1 MKSKTIIQALA
12 LICLL
17 STTSC
22 VSFIEKIFFKADGSG
37 TYEFSIDMSSL
48 VSMMQLSGEDMDA
61 DSLLSQLNM
70 DSEGTIAKLEAI
82 SGVNNVRPEFNKD
95 TGILSMVFDFDNMNA
110 LNQGISTYL
119 YDSTQTGIIQYE
131 IFSAK
136 GNTFERSSKN
146 LLMDTFQEAI
156 TEQAGA
162 GSDELDMEFVKMMF
176 SDMYYATEITFE
188 KGIKSVSNK
197 EYEEK
202 GNTIIWKTYP
212 FNDLND
218 QTDISVKVKTK

>member
-1 MKSKTIIQALA
+1 MKSRTIIQALA

-22 VSFIEKIFFKADGSG
+22 VSFIERIFFKADGSG
-37 TYEFSIDMSSL
+37 TYEFSIDMSSV
-48 VSMMQLSGEDMDA
+48 VSMMELSGEDMNT

-82 SGVNNVRPEFNKD
+82 GGVNNVRPEFNKE
-95 TGILSMVFDFDNMNA
+95 TGILSMVFDFDNVDA
-110 LNQGISTYL
+110 LNEGISTYL
-119 YDSTQTGIIQYE
+119 YDSTQTDIVRYE

-146 LLMDTFQEAI
+146 LLMETFEETMAAE
-156 TEQAGA
+156 T
-162 GSDELDMEFVKMMF
+162 GSEDIDMDFVKMMF

-218 QTDISVKVKTK
+218 KTDIAVKVKTK

>member
-1 MKSKTIIQALA
+1 MKSRTIIQALA

-22 VSFIEKIFFKADGSG
+22 ISFIEKIFFKADGSG
-37 TYEFSIDMSSL
+37 TYEFSIDMSSV
-48 VSMMQLSGEDMDA
+48 VSMMELSGEDMNT

-82 SGVNNVRPEFNKD
+82 GGVNNVRPEFNKE
-95 TGILSMVFDFDNMNA
+95 TGILSMVFDFDNIDA
-110 LNQGISTYL
+110 LNEGISTYL
-119 YDSTQTGIIQYE
+119 YDSTQTDIVRYE

-146 LLMDTFQEAI
+146 LLMETFEETMAAE
-156 TEQAGA
+156 T
-162 GSDELDMEFVKMMF
+162 GSEDIDMDFVKMMF

-218 QTDISVKVKTK
+218 KTDIAVKVKTK

>member
-1 MKSKTIIQALA
+1 MKSSTIIQALA
-12 LICLL
+12 IICLL

-48 VSMMQLSGEDMDA
+48 VSMMQLTGEDMDT

-70 DSEGTIAKLEAI
+70 DSEGTIAKLESI
-82 SGVNNVRPEFNKD
+82 SGVNNVRPEFNNE
-95 TGILSMVFDFDNMNA
+95 TGILSMVFDFDNIDA

-119 YDSTQTGIIQYE
+119 YDSTRTDIIQYQ
-131 IFSAK
+131 IFTAK
-136 GNTFERSSKN
+136 GNTFERSNIN
-146 LLMDTFQEAI
+146 LMMDAFQKTMKE
-156 TEQAGA
+156 
-162 GSDELDMEFVKMMF
+162 GSNDEELDMEFVKMMF

-218 QTDISVKVKTK
+218 KTDISVKVKTK

>member
-12 LICLL
+12 LICLV

-48 VSMMQLSGEDMDA
+48 VSMMQLSGEDMDT

-82 SGVNNVRPEFNKD
+82 SGVNNVRPEFNKE
-95 TGILSMVFDFDNMNA
+95 TGILSMVFDFDNLNA

-119 YDSTQTGIIQYE
+119 YDSTKTDIIQYQ
-131 IFSAK
+131 IFTAK
-136 GNTFERSSKN
+136 GNTFERSDIN
-146 LLMDTFQEAI
+146 LMMDAFQKTMKE
-156 TEQAGA
+156 
-162 GSDELDMEFVKMMF
+162 GSNNEELDMDFVKMMF

-218 QTDISVKVKTK
+218 KTDISVKVKIK

>member
-1 MKSKTIIQALA
+1 MKSRTIIQALA

-22 VSFIEKIFFKADGSG
+22 ISFIEKIFFKADGSG
-37 TYEFSIDMSSL
+37 TYEFSIDMSSV
-48 VSMMQLSGEDMDA
+48 VSMMELSGEDMNT

-82 SGVNNVRPEFNKD
+82 GGVNNVRPEFNKE
-95 TGILSMVFDFDNMNA
+95 TGILSMVFDFDNIDA
-110 LNQGISTYL
+110 LNEGISTYL
-119 YDSTQTGIIQYE
+119 YDSTQTDIVRYE

-146 LLMDTFQEAI
+146 LLMETFEKSMK
-156 TEQAGA
+156 E
-162 GSDELDMEFVKMMF
+162 GSNDEELDMDFVKMMF

-218 QTDISVKVKTK
+218 KTDIAVKVKTK

>member
-48 VSMMQLSGEDMDA
+48 VSMMQLSGEDMNT

-82 SGVNNVRPEFNKD
+82 SGVNNVRPEFNKE
-95 TGILSMVFDFDNMNA
+95 TGILSMIFDFDNIDA

-119 YDSTQTGIIQYE
+119 YDSTKTDIIQYQ
-131 IFSAK
+131 IFTAK
-136 GNTFERSSKN
+136 GNTFERSDIN
-146 LLMDTFQEAI
+146 LMMDAFQKTMKE
-156 TEQAGA
+156 
-162 GSDELDMEFVKMMF
+162 GSNDEELDMEFVKMMF

-218 QTDISVKVKTK
+218 KTDISVKVKTK

>member
-22 VSFIEKIFFKADGSG
+22 ISFIEKIFFKADGSG

-48 VSMMQLSGEDMDA
+48 VSMMQLSGEDMNT

-82 SGVNNVRPEFNKD
+82 SGVNNVRPEFNNE
-95 TGILSMVFDFDNMNA
+95 TGILSMVFDFDNIDA

-119 YDSTQTGIIQYE
+119 YDSTKTDIIQYQ
-131 IFSAK
+131 IFTAK
-136 GNTFERSSKN
+136 GNTFERSDIN
-146 LLMDTFQEAI
+146 LMMDAFQKTMKE
-156 TEQAGA
+156 
-162 GSDELDMEFVKMMF
+162 GSNDEELDMEFVKMMF

-218 QTDISVKVKTK
+218 KTDISVKVKTK